1 MLQGTKLEMKP
12 RSFAQKAQQQE
23 RREKKTCIKEAQT
36 QRDLKSYLGR
46 NNFDEFIEKTEFAH
60 FTVKPFPAVFHT
72 SLQDLEIEG

>member
-1 MLQGTKLEMKP
+1 MEMKP

-46 NNFDEFIEKTEFAH
+46 NNFDEFI
-60 FTVKPFPAVFHT
+60 
-72 SLQDLEIEG
+72 